1 MGPEELRLWYA
12 AVAAYAVAFGP
23 MDAAVEKAAEII
35 QQFRDLKPEKV
46 SRTAGLFLLQ
56 ARGGR

>member
-1 MGPEELRLWYA
+1 MSPEELRLWYA

-23 MDAAVEKAAEII
+23 MDAAVEKAANIVQE
-35 QQFRDLKPEKV
+35 FRDLKPGDL
-46 SRTAGLFLLQ
+46 SQTAAMFLLQ